1 MIVGRLCCFF
11 LFVCMLAHLVSHA
24 QQTIK
29 GVVKDEQG
37 KPVQAANVILQLN
50 ENASILTFGITG
62 ENGEFTL
69 KVPPNLDSVWIVVT
83 HLSYAPQ
90 KYYIQTSVPYR
101 EIILSPQAY
110 KLPELLV
117 KNDPV
122 IRSGDTLIFDVN
134 QYRDASDQNIEQIL
148 QKIPGIT
155 VESNGSIKYDGLPIS
170 KFYIE
175 GLDMLEGRYRIA
187 TRNLRIDAIRDIEII
202 ERHQPIRALD
212 SIVRPDNAAINLRL
226 KSNIAITGSLRG
238 GAGVSPAL
246 YLGTADIFGFT
257 KKQQFNISGSANNTG
272 DNQGNNFQN
281 FYANYNNLE
290 LDLIQI
296 NKVLPPFLM
305 KENYYL
311 DNHEL
316 TGGYNYLR
324 KITNYTE
331 LKWQGF
337 VQKDRILN
345 FGTRS
350 LRLNDGSND
359 VRFVEILNAVEQPLN
374 FDNRLILEHNAKK
387 IFFRADVNV
396 EWNMIKS
403 NADNQVN
410 GTAFPEQLDKHDF
423 NSTAEL
429 TAIIRHNNKAY
440 QINSD
445 IEYRNTDYNLNLMPV
460 DIFTPDFP
468 AMRFPSAVQMAKHA
482 KLKTDTYSNLFFKIK
497 NISGQVNFGT
507 TYHYSTLNTDILT
520 NNGVA
525 ENESLGE
532 AFQNKNILSEWAPY
546 FNQVYKKEV
555 NNSTW
560 TLRLPLSASLLS
572 VKNEINT
579 KQSSFN
585 LLITN
590 PKLEY
595 RLKTNGGNYWGMTYG
610 FQQDFERFNNSFYEG
625 YIITS
630 NRNITTSLFDINR
643 YNKHEFSV
651 GFSGRNT
658 EKGNEYGLGVSL
670 SETTYDF
677 INSTNF
683 NQLGVANNL
692 IEANNRVRSLSLQGN
707 IAGAIGSSLNFDI
720 RALYNLSYR
729 PSILNGE
736 RLNIQNHFLNINT
749 QFYYTLLQ
757 SIISFKPTFQ
767 FFSNNFLDIPGYQLN
782 AELVYFIKLNT
793 SGSIRASYN
802 QYFTAIGD
810 RQVWNEFLAMEYKH
824 TLPKLKV
831 DLLLNINNIT
841 NNTHYI
847 TVTQNAFAEN
857 LSYYRLRPRQVVI
870 SFVRKF

>member
-1 MIVGRLCCFF
+1 MIVSPLHYFP
-11 LFVCMLAHLVSHA
+11 LLVVMLVFPALHA

-29 GVVKDEQG
+29 GVIKDEQG

-50 ENASILTFGITG
+50 ENAPILTFGITG
-62 ENGEFTL
+62 ENGEFAL
-69 KVPPNLDSVWIVVT
+69 KVPQNLDSVWIMIT

-90 KYYIQTSVPYR
+90 KYYIQTSVPYH
-101 EIILSPQAY
+101 EIILSQQAY
-110 KLPELLV
+110 KLPELVV

-122 IRSGDTLIFDVN
+122 IRRGDTLIFDVN

-148 QKIPGIT
+148 QKIPGVT

-212 SIVRPDNAAINLRL
+212 SLVRPDNAAINLRL

-238 GAGVSPAL
+238 GAGASPAL
-246 YLGTADIFGFT
+246 YLGAADIFGFT
-257 KKQQFNISGSANNTG
+257 KKQQFNISGSANNIG

-281 FYANYNNLE
+281 LYVNYNNLA

-311 DNHEL
+311 DNREL

-337 VQKDRILN
+337 VRKDRILN
-345 FGTRS
+345 VGTRS
-350 LRLNDGSND
+350 LRLNDGNND
-359 VRFVEILNAVEQPLN
+359 VRFAEILNAVERPLN
-374 FDNRLILEHNAKK
+374 FDNRIILEHNAKK
-387 IFFRADVNV
+387 IFFRADVNAA
-396 EWNMIKS
+396 WNMIQS

-410 GTAFPEQLDKHDF
+410 GTAFPEQLDKHAI

-429 TAIIRHNNKAY
+429 TTIIRRNNKAY
-440 QINSD
+440 QINSN
-445 IEYRNTDYNLNLMPV
+445 ITYQTTDYDLNLMPV

-468 AMRFPSAVQMAKHA
+468 ATRFNEAVQMAQHA
-482 KLKTDTYSNLFFKIK
+482 RLKTDTYSNFFYKIK
-497 NISGQVNFGT
+497 NINGQVNFGA
-507 TYHYSTLNTDILT
+507 TYHYSALSTDILT
-520 NNGVA
+520 NNGTA
-525 ENESLGE
+525 ENESLGQ
-532 AFQNKNILSEWAPY
+532 AFQNQNIFSEWAPY

-555 NNSTW
+555 NNSVW
-560 TLRLPLSASLLS
+560 TLRLPLSASLLNI
-572 VKNEINT
+572 KNEINA

-595 RLKTNGGNYWGMTYG
+595 RLKTNGGNFWGMTYG
-610 FQQDFERFNNSFYEG
+610 FQRDFERFNQLFYEG
-625 YIITS
+625 YIIQS

-670 SETTYDF
+670 SETTYGF
-677 INSTNF
+677 INSSNF

-692 IEANNRVRSLSLQGN
+692 IAGNNRVRSASLRGN
-707 IAGAIGSSLNFDI
+707 IAGTIASNLNFDI
-720 RALYNLSYR
+720 QTLYNLSYR

-736 RLNIQNHFLNINT
+736 RLNIQNHFFNINT
-749 QFYYTLLQ
+749 QFYYTLMQ
-757 SIISFKPTFQ
+757 SIISFKPAFQ
-767 FFSNNFLDIPGYQLN
+767 LFSNNFFETPGYQLN
-782 AELVYFIKLNT
+782 AELVYFIKLNA

-802 QYFTAIGD
+802 QYFTAIGE
-810 RQVWNEFLAMEYKH
+810 RQVWNELLAIEYKH
-824 TLPKLKV
+824 TLSKLKT
-831 DLLLNINNIT
+831 DILLNINNIS

-847 TVTQNAFAEN
+847 TVTQNAFSEN
-857 LSYYRLRPRQVVI
+857 LSYYRLRPRQVVF